1 MDAGQI
7 PEPLEDEGG
16 RVIELRPGNDDA
28 WFADLFSDY
37 AMLINR
43 YIYRRTSSQDVEDLT
58 AETFATAWRKR
69 GEIPREFALQWLYRT
84 AGFLVANHNRKN
96 RPTLLENF
104 PDVASDVDPAA
115 AVIEDVVL
123 RQAFYVLSERD
134 RQVLLLAAWEGLNA
148 EDIAR
153 VLDVS
158 PGAAAVAL
166 SRARTRLA
174 ASFAQVSADGNDP
187 ARSQS
192 S

>member
-123 RQAFYVLSERD
+123 RQAFYALSERD

-153 VLDVS
+153 VLEVS

-174 ASFAQVSADGNDP
+174 ASFAEVSSDGNDA

>member
-1 MDAGQI
+1 MDTRQI

-28 WFADLFSDY
+28 WFAGLFSDY
-37 AMLINR
+37 ATLINR

-123 RQAFYVLSERD
+123 RQAFYALSERD

-153 VLDVS
+153 VLEVS

-174 ASFAQVSADGNDP
+174 ASFAEVSSDGNDA

>member
-153 VLDVS
+153 VLEVS

-166 SRARTRLA
+166 SRARARLA
-174 ASFAQVSADGNDP
+174 ASFAEVSSEGNDA

>member
-7 PEPLEDEGG
+7 PEPLEAEGG

-104 PDVASDVDPAA
+104 PDVASDADPAA

-123 RQAFYVLSERD
+123 RQAFYALSERD

-153 VLDVS
+153 VLEVS

-174 ASFAQVSADGNDP
+174 ASFAEVSADGNDA
-187 ARSQS
+187 ARSQFS
-192 S
+192 